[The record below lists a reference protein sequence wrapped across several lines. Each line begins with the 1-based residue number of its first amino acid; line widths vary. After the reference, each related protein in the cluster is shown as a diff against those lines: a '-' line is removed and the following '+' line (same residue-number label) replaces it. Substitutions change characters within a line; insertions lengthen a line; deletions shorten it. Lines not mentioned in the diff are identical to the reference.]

1 MSRPTQLVL
10 NTVKMPY
17 VSGDRY
23 SCSEQE
29 LSKTM
34 TMAAG
39 NLVKEV
45 LDPGKVWSVEYSAD
59 YMDDET
65 YRAARSVLLS
75 GKSFS
80 IAALPDNGDEMIAI
94 TVLVTSFTRPTFAFA
109 ENGKAV
115 WHGLAFTLR
124 EVEPH
129 A

>member
-1 MSRPTQLVL
+1 MSKVTQLVL
-10 NTVKMPY
+10 DTVKLPY

-45 LDPGKVWSVEYSAD
+45 LDPGKVWQIEYSAD
-59 YMDDET
+59 HMDEAT
-65 YRAARSVLLS
+65 YRAAREVLLR
-75 GKSFS
+75 GTSFP
-80 IAALPDNGDEMIAI
+80 IAALPDNGDELIAV

-109 ENGKAV
+109 ENGQAV
-115 WHGLAFTLR
+115 WRGLAFTLR